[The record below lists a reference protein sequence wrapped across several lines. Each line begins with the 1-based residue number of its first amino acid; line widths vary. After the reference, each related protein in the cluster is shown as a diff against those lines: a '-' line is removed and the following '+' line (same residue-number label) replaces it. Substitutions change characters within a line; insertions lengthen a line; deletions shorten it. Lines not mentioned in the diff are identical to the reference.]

1 MEETGILENPNLSS
15 VCYLVL
21 NQVLVF
27 IIGHAVRTSTSGSDR
42 SQFWRST

>member
-21 NQVLVF
+21 NQVPFVVISVF
-27 IIGHAVRTSTSGSDR
+27 RDR
-42 SQFWRST
+42 FDAEPAFHLQEQ